1 MGTGRRLGEQLA
13 EWLATGTAGLDN
25 GLALG
30 NRLCDLLGADQALA
44 GPLRDLARRPLLRQ
58 ALQTQGMT
66 RRSALRALVSDLE
79 STYAPRVLAELVDL
93 LEAALGEAGL
103 LDVALG
109 ASEPRRATEPKP
121 TVLRVGSGGG
131 ESGGPAAGGWAA
143 AQPSPLPGWTSAGA
157 AGPGPLAG
165 GAAPGSA
172 APLTQGRERGP
183 LAPAAASTADTITP
197 SAARQR
203 RIQRSATLLLRSLGR
218 QLRPLGPGL
227 ALAAAMALVLS
238 WLAGVL
244 DQLVFGPWRWSGGQ
258 ALVLLLLLPQLL
270 SIGPFAKAHQAAGL
284 AQGQSGEI
292 GHAWRW
298 VTAPWIHDRPG
309 EAILHGLVLLL
320 ILGPSPLPLEDGV
333 LRYALTALATMALA
347 CLSAGTLG
355 LRGQRWAGASGVSGA
370 LIGLASCHSL
380 LRWREISFALGNQ
393 TVPAWVLLVV
403 VGCLQLIWILP
414 RRDPEAAA
422 SARDRL
428 LSSQWFWGLALGL
441 AWGCLSWVVSLL
453 PSGGAAA
460 G

>member
-1 MGTGRRLGEQLA
+1 MGTGRRLGQQLA

-25 GLALG
+25 GLTLG

-58 ALQTQGMT
+58 ALQSRGMA

-103 LDVALG
+103 HG
-109 ASEPRRATEPKP
+109 
-121 TVLRVGSGGG
+121 
-131 ESGGPAAGGWAA
+131 GGPAASALQDNETKPAVLRASPGS
-143 AQPSPLPGWTSAGA
+143 AQPTGA
-157 AGPGPLAG
+157 ATAGGDGRPSPPPGPPPSWTPAGPPGPGP
-165 GAAPGSA
+165 SA
-172 APLTQGRERGP
+172 A
-183 LAPAAASTADTITP
+183 
-197 SAARQR
+197 AARQR
-203 RIQRSATLLLRSLGR
+203 RIQRSAAPLLRSLGR
-218 QLRPLGPGL
+218 QLRPLGAGL

-244 DQLVFGPWRWSGGQ
+244 DQLLFVPWRWSGGQ
-258 ALVLLLLLPQLL
+258 ALVLVVLLPQLL
-270 SIGPFAKAHQAAGL
+270 SIGPFARARQASGL
-284 AQGQSGEI
+284 AQEQSGEI

-298 VTAPWIHDRPG
+298 VTAPWVHDRNA
-309 EAILHGLVLLL
+309 EAILHALVLLL

-370 LIGLASCHSL
+370 LIGLAACHSL
-380 LRWREISFALGNQ
+380 LRWREISFPLGSQ
-393 TVPAWVLLVV
+393 AVPAWVLLVV

-414 RRDPEAAA
+414 RRGPEAVGRG
-422 SARDRL
+422 RDRL
-428 LSSQWFWGLALGL
+428 LSSQWFWGLALGV
-441 AWGCLSWVVSLL
+441 AWGSLSWVVSLL
-453 PSGGAAA
+453 PSGGGAA